1 MSKFLLD
8 RRTLFVAGASS
19 LALSACSDLIGPP
32 AASPLYMLRPRMPAA
47 GTGRGV
53 NWQISIQLPEAPQSL
68 DTDRIAIV
76 QPGDIMDYYANAVW
90 QDRLPF
96 LVQQALVEAFEANN
110 RITAVGRDTDILR
123 SDYLLQT
130 DIRDFQARYD
140 VADTPPTAEVRIAA
154 KLIAAHGRTITQI
167 TTVHKEVPTQQ
178 NSVPAATQAMNEALS
193 QALADIVSWTL
204 SAPQPPHGL

>member
-8 RRTLFVAGASS
+8 RRMLFVAGASS
-19 LALSACSDLIGPP
+19 IALAACSNIIGPP
-32 AASPLYMLRPRMPAA
+32 ASSPLYMLRPKMPPA
-47 GTGRGV
+47 GAGRAV

-68 DTDRIAIV
+68 DTDRIALV
-76 QPGDIMDYYANAVW
+76 QPGDVMDYYANAAW

-96 LVQQALVEAFEANN
+96 LVQQALVEAFETNN
-110 RITAVGRDTDILR
+110 RIMAVGRDTDILR

-140 VADTPPTAEVRIAA
+140 VQDTPPTAEVRIAC

-167 TTVHKEVPTQQ
+167 ATVHKEVPAAQ
-178 NSVPAATQAMNEALS
+178 NSIPAATQAMNTALS
-193 QALADIVSWTL
+193 EALADIVSWTL
-204 SAPQPPHGL
+204 SAPQPPRGL

>member
-8 RRTLFVAGASS
+8 RRALLVAGASS
-19 LALSACSDLIGPP
+19 VALAACSNIIGPP
-32 AASPLYMLRPRMPAA
+32 ESSPLYMLRPKMPPGGA
-47 GTGRGV
+47 GRAV

-68 DTDRIAIV
+68 DTDRIALV
-76 QPGDIMDYYANAVW
+76 QPGDIMDYYANAEW

-96 LVQQALVEAFEANN
+96 LVQQALIEAFEANN

-123 SDYLLQT
+123 ADYLLQT

-140 VADTPPTAEVRIAA
+140 AQDAPPTAVVRIAC

-167 TTVHKEVPTQQ
+167 MTVQKQVPTQQ
-178 NSVPAATQAMNEALS
+178 NSIGAATQAMNEALGE
-193 QALADIVSWTL
+193 ALVDIVSWTL
-204 SAPQPPHGL
+204 SAPEPQRGL

>member
-8 RRTLFVAGASS
+8 RRTLFVAGAASIA
-19 LALSACSDLIGPP
+19 LAGCSDLIGPP
-32 AASPLYMLRPRMPAA
+32 AASPLYMLRPKMPP
-47 GTGRGV
+47 GGGGRPV

-76 QPGDIMDYYANAVW
+76 QPGDIMDYYANASW

-96 LVQQALVEAFEANN
+96 LVQQALIEAFEANN
-110 RITAVGRDTDILR
+110 RISAVGRDTDILR

-140 VADTPPTAEVRIAA
+140 APDAPPTAEVRIGC

-167 TTVHKEVPTQQ
+167 TLVHKEVPTTQ
-178 NSVPAATQAMNEALS
+178 NSIPAATQAMNEALS
-193 QALADIVSWTL
+193 QALVDIVSWTL
-204 SAPQPPHGL
+204 SAPQPPRGL